1 MAGDTKAWLDG
12 GKVIV
17 FYSKRLVIK
26 EAVIFRDLIRAL
38 TAEGFKDVIVDLSA
52 CSYIDSAGIAELVV
66 AFTHCRREGGSLA
79 LNNLPPKIH
88 TLLRITQLLTVFD
101 CFAVEYP
108 KHLRMDVSAENLSA
122 LKKAVSLSKMDALTF
137 LLTLQQGNIQVL
149 PGAQQGIYKLPIS
162 NSSQGELIVASP
174 YVIANATRSFLR
186 QEIEEFEYLI
196 NAERTNEHDIQKF
209 LEAHP
214 KFLLGQKYQ
223 TVHSQVILDRE
234 KQGSLIPDFLLQ
246 PFGKQFCDIVD
257 LKLPGAP
264 VIVGGQNRMRFSS
277 AIAEAA
283 AQLRTYRDYFDDASH
298 RNAVLKKNGVSAY
311 RPKLAV
317 FVGRSS
323 SLDEMAY
330 RQVSDGLTDVEVVTY
345 DDLIDRAKNFLLL

>member
-1 MAGDTKAWLDG
+1 MTSKTKAWLDA
-12 GKVIV
+12 GKVVV
-17 FYSKRLVIK
+17 FYSKRLVIG
-26 EAVIFRDLIRAL
+26 EAANFRDLVRTLVIG
-38 TAEGFKDVIVDLSA
+38 GFKDIILDLSG
-52 CSYIDSAGIAELVV
+52 CSYIDSAGIGELVS
-66 AFTHCRREGGSLA
+66 AFTYCRRDGGSLA
-79 LNNLPPKIH
+79 LNNLPRKIH
-88 TLLRITQLLTVFD
+88 DLLRITQLITIFNCLS
-101 CFAVEYP
+101 VEYP
-108 KHLRMDVSAENLSA
+108 EHLRMDISIGDLSA
-122 LKKAVSLSKMDALTF
+122 LEKAVSLSKMDALTF

-162 NSSQGELIVASP
+162 GSQQSEIIIASP
-174 YVIANATRSFLR
+174 YVIANATRSYLR
-186 QEIEEFEYLI
+186 QEIEEFEHLI
-196 NAERTNEHDIQKF
+196 NSPRTNERDIQKF

-223 TVHSQVILDRE
+223 TIHSQVVLDRE
-234 KQGSLIPDFLLQ
+234 TQGSLIPDFLLQ

-264 VIVGGQNRMRFSS
+264 VIVGGQNRTRFSS

-298 RNAVLKKNGVSAY
+298 RNAVLKKHGVSAY

-330 RQVSDGLTDVEVVTY
+330 RQVGDGLTDVEVVTY